1 MINNNGNG
9 KLLESWIWD
18 ATVEKTTLQGQKRD
32 QLHDLFRTFLHELN
46 FGSNSHE

>member
-1 MINNNGNG
+1 MTINNGNG

-18 ATVEKTTLQGQKRD
+18 TAVEKTTLHGRKRD
-32 QLHDLFRTFLHELN
+32 QLQDLYRTFLHELN